1 MSIIASNEVKA
12 KNKANGKGEITIKHI
27 LGAAELGAN
36 DMYAQVTIPPGC
48 SIGYHEHHGNTETY
62 YILSGE
68 ALYDD
73 NKRGMLTMKPGEASF
88 CPDGEGHSIENP
100 SADTDLVF
108 MALISKTVK

>member
-48 SIGYHEHHGNTETY
+48 SIC
-62 YILSGE
+62 
-68 ALYDD
+68 
-73 NKRGMLTMKPGEASF
+73 F
-88 CPDGEGHSIENP
+88 
-100 SADTDLVF
+100 F
-108 MALISKTVK
+108 